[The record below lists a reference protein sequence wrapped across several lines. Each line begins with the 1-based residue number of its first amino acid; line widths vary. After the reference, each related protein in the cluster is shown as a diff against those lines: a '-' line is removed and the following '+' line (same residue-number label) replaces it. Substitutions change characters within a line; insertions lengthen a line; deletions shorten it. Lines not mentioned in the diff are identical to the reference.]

1 MIYNYSIVVPYRDKY
16 ELFLKA
22 VDSIPDREDVQ
33 IIIVDNAPLPLL
45 KERLPKKQ
53 KAAVV
58 YTTSSPIK
66 GAGAA
71 RNVGLKFVEGKF
83 MLFLDADDYY
93 TPEAFP
99 AFDKYLESDYDII
112 YFKPTSIR
120 LSDGRVSDRHLD
132 LAGKVETFC
141 KSGDDRAIRYR
152 WGAPWSKLIR
162 SEFVK
167 AGGFQFEE
175 IKVNNDAW
183 FSLMTGHNAKKVF
196 ADPTEVYV
204 VTEGG
209 AGQSLMKTVTREN
222 AYIRFDA
229 AIRENKFLKSVG
241 RYDMHIRL
249 LGFLRIAL
257 VNFGPKEMFRYLRIA
272 RENNMGI
279 F

>member
-1 MIYNYSIVVPYRDKY
+1 MIFNYSVVVPYRDKY

-33 IIIVDNAPLPLL
+33 IIVVDNAPQPLEKVQLPV
-45 KERLPKKQ
+45 KQ
-53 KAAVV
+53 KATVV
-58 YTTSSPIK
+58 YTTSSPTK

-71 RNVGLKFVEGKF
+71 RNVGLKHVEGKF

-93 TPEAFP
+93 TPEAFS
-99 AFDKYLESDYDII
+99 AFDKYLERDYDII

-120 LSDGRVSDRHLD
+120 LNDGQISDRHLE
-132 LAGKVETFC
+132 LARKVDMFC
-141 KSGDDRAIRYR
+141 KTGDDRAIRYR

-167 AGGFQFEE
+167 AGGYLFEE

-183 FSLMTGHNAKKVF
+183 FSLMTGHNARKVF
-196 ADPTEVYV
+196 ADPAEVYV

-222 AYIRFDA
+222 AYIRYDA

-257 VNFGPKEMFRYLRIA
+257 VNFGLKEMLRYLRIA
-272 RENNMGI
+272 RENNMSI

>member
-1 MIYNYSIVVPYRDKY
+1 MTYNYSVVVPYRDKY

-22 VDSIPDREDVQ
+22 VESIPDREDIQ
-33 IIIVDNAPLPLL
+33 IIVVDNAPQSLE
-45 KERLPKKQ
+45 KEQLIVKE
-53 KAAVV
+53 KANVV
-58 YTTSSPIK
+58 YTTSSPTK

-71 RNVGLKFVEGKF
+71 RNEGLKHMDGKF

-99 AFDKYLESDYDII
+99 AFDKYLDSDYDII
-112 YFKPTSIR
+112 FFKPTSIR
-120 LSDGRVSDRHLD
+120 LSDGQVSDRHLD
-132 LAGKVETFC
+132 LAGRVDIFC
-141 KSGDDRAIRYR
+141 KARDDRAIRYR

-167 AGGFQFEE
+167 AGGYQFEE

-183 FSLMTGHNAKKVF
+183 FSLMTGHYAKKVF

-209 AGQSLMKTVTREN
+209 VGQSLMKTVTKEN

-272 RENNMGI
+272 RENNMSV